1 MAKTTEISIYELIKD
16 WFDFCFENPDL
27 INPNHGAMYF
37 FILEHN
43 NRLGWKQKFGL
54 PMQMTMDAI
63 GIKNNR
69 TYTKAFNDL
78 IDWGF
83 IVLHQK
89 SKNQYSANI
98 IAIVKNTRATTKA
111 LSKATH
117 KHSQKQRTGIA
128 HIDIPITNIPI
139 TNLQER
145 ERETPPPQNTFN
157 NFKNKMELDLDSC
170 FENVMEN
177 ELYLE
182 TISMNNHFANIE
194 ITKQWIRLFYKKL
207 QNEGVT
213 EKSINDFKSHFA
225 RWLNIEI
232 INKNGTKTGK
242 HNQSIDTE
250 EGQRDL
256 INAVATGIARAEYER
271 NLTVS
276 G

>member
-1 MAKTTEISIYELIKD
+1 MAEGKASFVLYT
-16 WFDFCFENPDL
+16 DL
-27 INPNHGAMYF
+27 IHLVRKLPREIRGDLF
-37 FILEHN
+37 LIILEYVN
-43 NRLGWKQKFGL
+43 DNLSIVEVMEEADILLSVTFEPIKQQLKRDL
-54 PMQMTMDAI
+54 KKYEKRQQQRIDA
-63 GIKNNR
+63 GR
-69 TYTKAFNDL
+69 R
-78 IDWGF
+78 
-83 IVLHQK
+83 
-89 SKNQYSANI
+89 SAEARAAQRN
-98 IAIVKNTRATTKA
+98 ATTVDDN
-111 LSKATH
+111 LISSGVSVSVNGNVNGSGNVNGNVISK
-117 KHSQKQRTGIA
+117 
-128 HIDIPITNIPI
+128 DI
-139 TNLQER
+139 ER
-145 ERETPPPQNTFN
+145 ENTETPPPENTFN

-232 INKNGTKTGK
+232 KNKNGTKTGK
-242 HNQSIDTE
+242 HSQSIDTE